1 MKITPVK
8 VFNIMLQWWS
18 FANLVTVSTIYWN
31 IKSVELYIRE
41 SQILFAQFYEI
52 VLRQRHQRYHQG
64 CKELLVN
71 LPTCLALKYIF
82 LIAIFCQD

>member
-1 MKITPVK
+1 MDALSNLWPLGRKLDPRPIFVNWKGQCILGEKLPKSPKINQSSLKITPVK

-41 SQILFAQFYEI
+41 SQ
-52 VLRQRHQRYHQG
+52 
-64 CKELLVN
+64 K
-71 LPTCLALKYIF
+71 
-82 LIAIFCQD
+82 